1 MRSEDLIRTL
11 EKGLIKLKAI
21 EDWIWSHFYFV
32 GVVIIVGWVLVII
45 SFFYMMTILF
55 IRLGNYFL

>member
-21 EDWIWSHFYFV
+21 EDWIWGHFYFV